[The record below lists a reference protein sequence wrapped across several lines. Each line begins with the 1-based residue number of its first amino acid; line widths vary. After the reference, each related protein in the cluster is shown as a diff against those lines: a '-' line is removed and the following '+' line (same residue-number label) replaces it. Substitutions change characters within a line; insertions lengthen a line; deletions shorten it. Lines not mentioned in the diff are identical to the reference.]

1 MYKIFI
7 LTTMLF
13 SWGITK
19 AQSIEDATKQLYYEQ
34 YESAR
39 NTLQSVIEKDANS
52 PDALYWLAE
61 IYLKQQKTDSAY
73 ALLDSKAKN
82 FLSIPF
88 SKKESPLIYV
98 GWAHVLLDTGKTTE
112 ARALMDEVLLTSK
125 NKNPLALWSIAR
137 ANIDSKNGDVKWA
150 LELLE
155 QASKKDKK
163 NPAIY
168 IAMGD
173 AYRKLVDGSNAVISY
188 KKALDADKEYAE
200 AIYNQGKI
208 YKTQNN
214 PEIYLEYFNEAIA
227 VDSNYAP
234 ALYELYAYYFF
245 KDVNMAQK
253 YLDAYISHSDPNLQ
267 HDYLRADLL
276 YVSKKYTAAIE
287 EADDI
292 IQKAGPNVQPRL
304 YKLMA
309 YSYAANGDSTT
320 ALKDINTYFEHQDTT
335 ELVAKDY
342 ALKAA
347 LLENA
352 GSDKTEAIGWYRKA
366 FALEK
371 DSLEKL
377 NYMVSLADLQK
388 ETGNR
393 EREARWREQ
402 IYLTKSNPTNLD
414 IYKWGMALYADKDYL
429 KADSVFAIYEEKY
442 PDHIHGYLWRARC
455 TALADTSM
463 KEGLAVPHFKKLI
476 EVAATDTVKNKA
488 ILLTAYEYLGGYEA
502 NITKDYTASVGY
514 FRKLLELDP
523 ENADAKRNKDILT
536 KWIEQGKGTQ

>member
-1 MYKIFI
+1 MKKVFI
-7 LTTMLF
+7 LTIVLL
-13 SWGITK
+13 SSGIIK
-19 AQSIEDATKQLYYEQ
+19 AQTIEEATKQLYYER
-34 YESAR
+34 YKSAG
-39 NTLQSVIEKDANS
+39 NMLHAVIDKDANT

-61 IYLKQQKTDSAY
+61 IYLKEQKTDSAY
-73 ALLDSKAKN
+73 RLLNVKAKDW
-82 FLSIPF
+82 LSTSY
-88 SKKESPLIYV
+88 SKKESPLVYI
-98 GWAHVLLDTGKTTE
+98 GWAHTLLDTGKTTE
-112 ARALMDEVLLTSK
+112 ARRLMDEVLATTK
-125 NKNPLALWSIAR
+125 NKNPLALWAIAR

-150 LELLE
+150 LELLD

-173 AYRKLVDGSNAVISY
+173 AYRKLVDGSNAVVSY
-188 KKALDADKEYAE
+188 KKALDADQQYAE

-214 PEIYLEYFNEAIA
+214 PEIFLEYFNKAVE
-227 VDSNYAP
+227 VDSSYAP

-245 KDVNMAQK
+245 KDVNQAQK
-253 YLDAYISHSDPNLQ
+253 YLDAYISHSDPDPQNN
-267 HDYLRADLL
+267 YLKADLF
-276 YVSKKYTAAIE
+276 YVSKKYTDAIE

-292 IQKAGPNVQPRL
+292 IQRAGPNVQPRL

-309 YSYAANGDSTT
+309 YSYAAKGDSST
-320 ALKDINTYFEHQDTT
+320 ALKDINTYFEHQDS
-335 ELVAKDY
+335 LQFVAKDY

-347 LLENA
+347 LLENV
-352 GSDKTEAIGWYRKA
+352 STDKTEAIRWYRKA
-366 FALEK
+366 FTLEK

-388 ETGNR
+388 EAGNR
-393 EREARWREQ
+393 KKEAKWRER
-402 IYLTKSNPTNLD
+402 IYLTKPNPTNLD
-414 IYKWGMALYADKDYL
+414 IYKWGMALYSDKEYL

-442 PDHIHGYLWRARC
+442 PDHIHGYLWRARS

-463 KEGLAVPHFKKLI
+463 TEGIAVPQFIKLI
-476 EVAATDTVKNKA
+476 EIASADTAKNKA

-502 NITKDYTASVGY
+502 NVTKNYTASVGY
-514 FRKLLELDP
+514 FEKLLELDP
-523 ENADAKRNKDILT
+523 ENADARKNKDILS

>member
-1 MYKIFI
+1 MNKV
-7 LTTMLF
+7 LLLATMLF
-13 SWGITK
+13 SFAFTK
-19 AQSIEDATKQLYYEQ
+19 AQSIEDATRQIYYEK
-34 YESAR
+34 YESAKT
-39 NTLQSVIEKDANS
+39 TLQSIIEKDPNS

-61 IYLKQQKTDSAY
+61 IYLEQQKSDSAY
-73 ALLDSKAKN
+73 SLLDTKAKN
-82 FLSIPF
+82 FLTVPF
-88 SKKESPLIYV
+88 SKKESPLVYV
-98 GWAHVLLDTGKTTE
+98 GWAHVLLDTGKTAE
-112 ARALMDEVLLTSK
+112 ARTLMDEVLTTTK
-125 NKNPLALWSIAR
+125 NKNALALWAIAR
-137 ANIDSKNGDVKWA
+137 ANIESKNGDIKWA

-155 QASKKDKK
+155 QAAKRDKR

-173 AYRKLVDGSNAVISY
+173 AYRKLVDGSNAVVSY
-188 KKALDADKEYAE
+188 KKALDADKNYAE

-214 PEIYLEYFNEAIA
+214 PEIYLQYFNEAVA

-234 ALYELYAYYFF
+234 ALYELYAHYFF

-253 YLDAYISHSDPNLQ
+253 YLDAYISHSDPDPQ
-267 HDYLRADLL
+267 HDYLKADLL

-287 EADDI
+287 EADEI
-292 IQKAGPNVQPRL
+292 IQRAGPNVQPRL

-320 ALKDINTYFEHQDTT
+320 ALKDINTYFENQDST
-335 ELVAKDY
+335 EFVAKDY

-347 LLENA
+347 LLENVA
-352 GSDKTEAIGWYRKA
+352 TDKQEAIGWYRKA
-366 FALEK
+366 FAMEK
-371 DSLEKL
+371 DSVQKL
-377 NYMVSLADLQK
+377 NYMVSLADLQRDA
-388 ETGNR
+388 GNR
-393 EREARWREQ
+393 KREARWREQ
-402 IYLTKSNPTNLD
+402 IYLTKPNPTNLD
-414 IYKWGMALYADKDYL
+414 IYKWGMALYSDKEYL

-442 PDHIHGYLWRARC
+442 PDHIHGYLWRARS

-476 EVAATDTVKNKA
+476 EVASTDTVKNKA

-514 FRKLLELDP
+514 FEKLLELDP